1 MRAHV
6 ETTGT
11 VLAGWEKK
19 TTARPTAFMLVT
31 KFSGVIVLKV
41 GEQRR
46 LAQPLSAVQQ
56 QYLTAV
62 GLQVTCFTTPH
73 SG

>member
-1 MRAHV
+1 M
-6 ETTGT
+6 
-11 VLAGWEKK
+11 
-19 TTARPTAFMLVT
+19 MLT
-31 KFSGVIVLKV
+31 KFSGVIVLKA
-41 GEQRR
+41 GEQRW

-62 GLQVTCFTTPH
+62 GLQVTCFTTPP